1 MRAKR
6 YLFALMLTC
15 LLAAPVGLLGASIS
29 LDWDSRLDALGVALV
44 PAESCEGGCW
54 KLISAQYLDEQQSQG
69 LHHIYIKL
77 LDEHGNQLADT
88 PWHVTWPGGNV
99 RIMSKAAPD
108 WSDFAMY
115 DCYNTNTER
124 GAYSAFAGD
133 NVAQSETVTGLGL
146 PFCIHNSFRLTW
158 KWQPQGAPCV
168 GCIPRAYL
176 SLMSAP

>member
-54 KLISAQYLDEQQSQG
+54 KLVSAQYLGEQQSQG

-77 LDEHGNQLADT
+77 LDEQGNQLADT
-88 PWHVTWPGGNV
+88 PWHTFYSGGDV

-115 DCYNTNTER
+115 SCYFPDRER

-133 NVAQSETVTGLGL
+133 NVAQSDRVTGLGL
-146 PFCIHNSFRLTW
+146 PVCTHVSFRLVW
-158 KWQPQGAPCV
+158 KWQPASAPCV
-168 GCIPRAYL
+168 GCVPRGYL
-176 SLMSAP
+176 PFTSAP